1 MSKLKV
7 NELDTESGTTIEV
20 ATTKTLSVPA
30 GASLTVEGTA
40 NLTSSTLTLP
50 ATLPATAGTNI
61 TSIPGANITG
71 TIPAAALSN
80 VDTSSLEDDIALL
93 GFKVAANGS
102 LAKYNLDDQTVDAF
116 IDATGIDAVASTNAI
131 RSPSSNYYYG
141 SSAATTGGTK
151 TAYSSGGID
160 YIVHTLTSTGAYTS
174 TVTVVTDYFI
184 VAGGGSGGGQHGA
197 GGGAGGYLT
206 AAALSFPA
214 GTYTATVGTGGA
226 SVIGTAAQVAGID
239 GINTTLSGPGG
250 FTTLTAL
257 KGGGGPGVG
266 PVSQPASW
274 YQGVGGSGTYG
285 SGSGG
290 TSSLASAVGG
300 VGTAGQGYNGGVGN
314 GTSGIST
321 VAGGGGGGGGSIG
334 GTGAGTSGAT
344 GGNGGTGIQNLY
356 QTGVNQWYVGGGGG
370 RGGTTGGTSGSGVG
384 GAGGSNVTPT
394 GGATNTGSGGGGSA
408 SNVASGAGADG
419 IVILRIDSSLVG
431 NLPLTLQSNATTAE
445 TAPTKGDIVM
455 TYTNGIGTATL
466 NTDLTA
472 EFSADNGSNWTSMT
486 LDAQGTTGTHLIV
499 SAHDVTVGTAG
510 TEMKYRIKTLNQGIA
525 KQTRIQAVSLG
536 WS

>member
-7 NELDTESGTTIEV
+7 NELDSKTGTTV
-20 ATTKTLSVPA
+20 TVTTGKTLDIPA
-30 GASLTVEGTA
+30 GATVSVAGTA
-40 NLTSSTLTLP
+40 NLTNSTLTLP

-71 TIPAAALSN
+71 TIPAAALGN
-80 VDTSSLEDDIALL
+80 VDLTGLQDDIALL

-102 LAKYNLDDQTVDAF
+102 LAKYNLVDQTVDAF
-116 IDATGIDAVASTNAI
+116 EDATGVDAATSTNAK
-131 RSPSSNYYYG
+131 RDVAGKYYYG
-141 SSAATTGGTK
+141 SLAGTGGTE
-151 TAYSSGGID
+151 TTYSSGGTD
-160 YIVHTLTSTGAYTS
+160 YSVHTFTEDGIYTS
-174 TVTVVTDYFI
+174 ATTLNTDYFM

-206 AAALSFPA
+206 AAALSFPVGA
-214 GTYTATVGTGGA
+214 YPVTVGTGGA
-226 SVIGTAAQVAGID
+226 SVVGSGVHVPGID
-239 GINTTLSGPGG
+239 GTNTTLSGPGG

-266 PVSQPASW
+266 PVSQPAAW
-274 YQGVGGSGTYG
+274 YLGVGGDGTYG

-290 TSSLASAVGG
+290 TSAAGTGG
-300 VGTAGQGYNGGVGN
+300 VGTSGQGFAGGQGN
-314 GTSGIST
+314 GTSGASN
-321 VAGGGGGGGGSIG
+321 VSGGGGGGGGAIG
-334 GTGAGTSGAT
+334 GDGSGSGVT

-356 QTGVNQWYVGGGGG
+356 QTGVNQYYAGGGGG
-370 RGGTTGGTSGSGVG
+370 RGSTTGGTGGSGVG
-384 GAGGSNVTPT
+384 GAGGSNVVPT
-394 GGATNTGSGGGGSA
+394 GGATNTGSGGGGST

-419 IVILRIDSSLVG
+419 IVIIRIDSSLVD

-455 TYTNGIGTATL
+455 TYTNGAGTATL

-472 EFSADNGSNWTSMT
+472 EFSADNGSTWTSTT
-486 LDAQGTTGTHLIV
+486 LVAQGSTGTHLIAA
-499 SAHDVTVGTAG
+499 AHDVTLTSTSG
-510 TEMKYRIKTLNQGIA
+510 TEMKYRIKTLNQSAA
-525 KQTRIQAVSLG
+525 KSTRIQAVSLG